1 MEQDKKESLAYELVC
16 DLKKTNKRL
25 NITWLIAWL
34 ITFLSFLGLLAYTIW
49 LLNDI
54 SYVEETETYTQE
66 VTDFETVNGNVTNK
80 GNTYGEDKTNS
91 QEN

>member
-1 MEQDKKESLAYELVC
+1 MKQDKQESLAYELVC

-54 SYVEETETYTQE
+54 SYVEETYTRE
-66 VTDFETVNGNVTNK
+66 VTDFETITGDVTNI
-80 GNTYGEDKTNS
+80 GGTNGENKTDS
-91 QEN
+91 

>member
-1 MEQDKKESLAYELVC
+1 MKQDKQESLAYELVC

-54 SYVEETETYTQE
+54 SYVEETYTQE
-66 VTDFETVNGNVTNK
+66 VTDFETITGDVTNI
-80 GNTYGEDKTNS
+80 GGTNGENKTDS
-91 QEN
+91 

>member
-54 SYVEETETYTQE
+54 SYVEETYTQE
-66 VTDFETVNGNVTNK
+66 VTDFETITGDVTNI
-80 GNTYGEDKTNS
+80 GGTNGENKTDS
-91 QEN
+91 

>member
-1 MEQDKKESLAYELVC
+1 MKQDKQDSLAYELVC

-34 ITFLSFLGLLAYTIW
+34 VTFFSFLGLLTYTIW

-54 SYVEETETYTQE
+54 SYVEETETYMQE
-66 VTDFETVNGNVTNK
+66 VSDFETINGNVTNK

>member
-1 MEQDKKESLAYELVC
+1 MKQDKQDSLAYELIC

-54 SYVEETETYTQE
+54 SYVEETYTQE
-66 VTDFETVNGNVTNK
+66 VTDFETITGDVTNI
-80 GNTYGEDKTNS
+80 GGTNGENKTDS
-91 QEN
+91 